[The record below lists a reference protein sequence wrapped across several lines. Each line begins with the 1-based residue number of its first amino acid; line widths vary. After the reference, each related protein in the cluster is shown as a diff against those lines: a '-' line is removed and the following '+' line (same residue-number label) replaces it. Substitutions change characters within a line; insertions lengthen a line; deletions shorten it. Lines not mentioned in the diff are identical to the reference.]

1 VPVLERLKG
10 LKPELV
16 VAFTRFPVAALISVT
31 LAVYV
36 NLAIARL
43 IGSRDDDYRVYLAGA
58 LAFAAS
64 GAAHLFAEGRRLS
77 TASGLLIAALCGAAA
92 AALGWFERSFDTN
105 PGSLFAAL
113 VLAIMVAAYL
123 RKGAAQGALWW
134 FNSRLAFV
142 TILAFLV
149 ALLFAGGLSAI
160 LASLDYLFG
169 FTVWRG
175 WYEHIWATAAALV
188 APLYAL
194 SLVPRDLDAEI
205 NVADSHYSLPER
217 GISVLV
223 NYVGAPLLLVY
234 TLILH
239 AYAAKIAFTGELPKG
254 QIGALVTAFA
264 LGGTG
269 GWLVSWPWRETGTWL
284 LRFFHKYW
292 FAFTI
297 VPAILLAIAVWRR
310 IADYDVTPE
319 RYGLV
324 IVGVWLALL
333 ALYLAWRRTAS
344 DMRPVLGGL
353 GALLLVTSFGPWGSH
368 GLSIA
373 RQIARLELMLT
384 DAGALKDGKLTGT
397 KVTPK
402 IAAASQ
408 GHSIIGLLGRLDA
421 LDRIA
426 PWFAGTTGDPFAAKL
441 DTWTLRGKINETLGF
456 AAPGVTI
463 AQGVW
468 FEANEPVSF
477 DLTAAA
483 FLGGPYRIDQGGAV
497 HEFRFGNE
505 PLDSTNTPAP
515 VAAKSTA
522 RIESGALVITL
533 GERTWH
539 HPTLDI
545 LEKARAAK
553 NAGTAAKPLV
563 IEAASDLT
571 LIFMQANGDLAE
583 PPTLLR
589 AEFWVVRKK

>member
-1 VPVLERLKG
+1 MLERLKG

-16 VAFTRFPVAALISVT
+16 VAFTRFPVPALISVA
-31 LAVYV
+31 LAVYA
-36 NLAIARL
+36 NLAIAGL
-43 IGSRDDDYRVYLAGA
+43 IGSRDDDYRIYLAGA
-58 LAFAAS
+58 LGFGAS
-64 GAAHLFAEGRRLS
+64 GAAHLFAEGRRMPS
-77 TASGLLIAALCGAAA
+77 AWGLLIAILCGAAA
-92 AALGWFERSFDTN
+92 AALAWFDRSFDTN
-105 PGSLFAAL
+105 SGSLFAAL

-142 TILAFLV
+142 TVLAFLV

-175 WYEHIWATAAALV
+175 WYEHIWVTAAALV

-205 NVADSHYSLPER
+205 NIADGHYSLPER

-239 AYAAKIAFTGELPKG
+239 AYAAKIALTGDLPKG

-319 RYGLV
+319 RYGLA

-333 ALYLAWRRTAS
+333 AIYLAWRRTAS
-344 DMRPVLGGL
+344 DMRLVLGGL
-353 GALLLVTSFGPWGSH
+353 GALLLVTSFGPWGSY
-368 GLSIA
+368 GLSIT
-373 RQIARLELMLT
+373 RQVARLERMLT
-384 DAGALKDGKLTGT
+384 DAGVLKDGKLTG
-397 KVTPK
+397 KK
-402 IAAASQ
+402 AAGTASEGQ
-408 GHSIIGLLGRLDA
+408 SIVYLLNSLDA
-421 LDRIA
+421 LDRVA
-426 PWFAGTTGDPFAAKL
+426 PWFAGTAGDPFAAKL
-441 DTWTLRGKINETLGF
+441 DKWTLSGKVSETLGL
-456 AAPGVTI
+456 AAPGTTVVDS
-463 AQGVW
+463 VW
-468 FEANEPVSF
+468 FRATERLEL
-477 DLTAAA
+477 DIAAA
-483 FLGGPYRIDQGGAV
+483 SFLGGPIMIEGAGSARSTGTATRV
-497 HEFRFGNE
+497 TTTA
-505 PLDSTNTPAP
+505 DS
-515 VAAKSTA
+515 AALTIKIGA
-522 RIESGALVITL
+522 RSWL
-533 GERTWH
+533 
-539 HPTLDI
+539 HPTRAI
-545 LEKARAAK
+545 LEKARAAHGP
-553 NAGTAAKPLV
+553 GTLIKPLV
-563 IEAASDLT
+563 IEVAPDMT
-571 LIFMQANGDLAE
+571 LIFMQVSGDLAGS
-583 PPTLLR
+583 PALHR
-589 AEFWVVRKK
+589 AEFWVVQRK